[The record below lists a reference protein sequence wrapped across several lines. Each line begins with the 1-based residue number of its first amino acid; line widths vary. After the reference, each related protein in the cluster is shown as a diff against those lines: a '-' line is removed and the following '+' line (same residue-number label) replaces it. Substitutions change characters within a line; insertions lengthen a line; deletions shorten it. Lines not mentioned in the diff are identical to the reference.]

1 MRSDYDDSLMAPSLE
16 DLRLRIPARY
26 ELVLASTKYGK
37 LLMLI
42 PLLEALQK
50 DMLEKGRSFPE
61 ADRELTRVEARL
73 KHAKQ
78 LLRELRKE
86 GQVPREGPP
95 ARKPLTQALQHIEDG
110 LVGRE
115 ALTIPDSL
123 FVFDY
128 VDRSLESFL
137 NFETA
142 TRRPAGG
149 AFELE
154 DIGVESEEDTYIEEE
169 IDEELDEPDDLE
181 LDAEVAPAVE

>member
-1 MRSDYDDSLMAPSLE
+1 
-16 DLRLRIPARY
+16 
-26 ELVLASTKYGK
+26 
-37 LLMLI
+37 
-42 PLLEALQK
+42 
-50 DMLEKGRSFPE
+50 
-61 ADRELTRVEARL
+61 
-73 KHAKQ
+73 
-78 LLRELRKE
+78 
-86 GQVPREGPP
+86 
-95 ARKPLTQALQHIEDG
+95 
-110 LVGRE
+110 
-115 ALTIPDSL
+115 
-123 FVFDY
+123 VFDY